1 MRPATMLF
9 HVLALV
15 ALAVIPSAMASPTV
29 AARDASPVERRGG
42 VPSPYYGRRAPA
54 PSNYTSREA
63 APVPSGYYKREAAP
77 VPSGYYKREAAPV
90 PSGYYKRAPA
100 PAPSGYRK
108 RDEPQQQPITGEK
121 SISQYLCPRPMR
133 ACPVSPQSSPVT
145 VEQLIQEGFECVD
158 DREDLTSCGGCG
170 LSDSKYDCTTIEG
183 AVGVLHRR
191 CMPRRHLRAGYTLA
205 LDGKTC
211 LKV

>member
-15 ALAVIPSAMASPTV
+15 ALAVIPSTMASPTV

-54 PSNYTSREA
+54 PSNYYKREAAPVPSGYYKREA

-170 LSDSKYDCTTIEG
+170 LSDSK
-183 AVGVLHRR
+183 
-191 CMPRRHLRAGYTLA
+191 
-205 LDGKTC
+205 
-211 LKV
+211 

>member
-15 ALAVIPSAMASPTV
+15 ALVVIPSTMASPTV

-54 PSNYTSREA
+54 PSN
-63 APVPSGYYKREAAP
+63 YYKREAAP

-133 ACPVSPQSSPVT
+133 ACPVSPQSSPIT
-145 VEQLIQEGFECVD
+145 VEQLLQEGFECVD
-158 DREDLTSCGGCG
+158 DREDLMSCGGCG
-170 LSDSKYDCTTIEG
+170 LSDSK
-183 AVGVLHRR
+183 
-191 CMPRRHLRAGYTLA
+191 
-205 LDGKTC
+205 
-211 LKV
+211 